1 MDDVLGRAPTRT
13 RTAFP
18 TVNVLLFLATVGTT
32 LFAGWDMAGAPLL
45 RGASPTEAV
54 LAAARA
60 GLPFAAALLGILFT
74 HEMGHYVLARRYGVD
89 TTLPFFIPAPFG
101 VGTFGAVIRIRSRLP
116 SLRAVLDI
124 GIAGPIAGLLV
135 AVPLLLWGYAQSTV
149 VTSSVQLEFQSPL
162 GALVAWIR
170 GAGAGG
176 PESRQVLVFGDSL
189 ATWAAA
195 ALTHPDLPP
204 GSDIALHPVAIAA
217 WFGLLVTAFN
227 LFPMGQLDG
236 GHALYALLGRD
247 RAWRISRGVSWALLA
262 MGLTVSA
269 TWLGWWGVTRFL
281 VGHGHPPAITEEPLT
296 RRRRALAI
304 ASLVLFAV
312 TFVPMPVRMGTLP

>member
-13 RTAFP
+13 RTGFP
-18 TVNVLLFLATVGTT
+18 TVHVLLFVATVGTT
-32 LFAGWDMAGAPLL
+32 LYAGWGMAGAPLL
-45 RGASPTEAV
+45 RGASPSEAV

-74 HEMGHYVLARRYGVD
+74 HEMGHYVLARRYRVD

-135 AVPLLLWGYAQSTV
+135 AVPLLLWGYAHSTV
-149 VTSSVQLEFQSPL
+149 VTTSLQVEFQAPL
-162 GALVAWIR
+162 AALFAWIR
-170 GAGAGG
+170 GAAAGG
-176 PESRQVLVFGDSL
+176 PMSSQIPVFGDSL
-189 ATWAAA
+189 VTWAAA
-195 ALTHPDLPP
+195 ALTHPNLPP
-204 GSDIALHPVAIAA
+204 GADIALHPVGIAA

-247 RAWRISRGVSWALLA
+247 RARRISRAVSWALLA

-269 TWLGWWGVTRFL
+269 TWLVWWVVTRFL
-281 VGHGHPPAITEEPLT
+281 VGYGHPPAILEEPLSP
-296 RRRRALAI
+296 RRRALAI
-304 ASLVLFAV
+304 ASLVLFAI
-312 TFVPMPVRMGTLP
+312 TFVPLPIRMGILP